1 MIINKLAQK
10 LSLFIILI
18 VSISLNAQEIVTKKV
33 IPKLEY
39 QAYVGGVII
48 HHPEMKHLDDNPY
61 LANELRLAFQTTGTD
76 YWHHTY
82 NMPIY
87 GIGAYTGTYNYDVI
101 GNPRAFFAFIELPFA
116 RKENSYFSTSWSGG
130 ICYNLNAYDSISNP
144 ENIAIGSPVN
154 IYIDFSLMY
163 KRTLSERFQL
173 GGGLKLQHFSN
184 GSYSKPNLG
193 LNMASAAVSL
203 SYLPGKNIQKFYLSP
218 EPDSY
223 DDIEV
228 ITMVA
233 CGWKAYTEELND
245 TKYFNSTVSAS
256 INKRVNQKRTVGVG
270 FDYFY
275 QSYLINYYED
285 KSNVTD
291 KDLMSYAGFLS
302 SELIL
307 NKFRITTQLGFYMY
321 RPVDFGLFFYE
332 RLALRY
338 YPTNWMYLNLSIKA
352 HAAKAEFLEY
362 GLGFKF

>member
-1 MIINKLAQK
+1 MTLDKLVQK
-10 LSLFIILI
+10 LVLITILL
-18 VSISLNAQEIVTKKV
+18 VSISINAQEISTKKV

-39 QAYVGGVII
+39 QAYIGGVLI

-61 LANELRLAFQTTGTD
+61 LANELRIAFQTTGIE

-87 GIGAYTGTYNYDVI
+87 GVGVYTGTYNNDVI
-101 GNPRAFFAFIELPFA
+101 GKPRALFAFIELPFA
-116 RKENSYFSTSWSGG
+116 RKNNSYFSTNWSSG
-130 ICYNLNAYDSISNP
+130 ICFNINEYDEISNP

-163 KRTLSERFQL
+163 KHTLSKRFQL

-203 SYLPGKNIQKFYLSP
+203 SYLPNTNIHKFYTAP
-218 EPDSY
+218 KPNSY

-233 CGWKAYTEELND
+233 CGWKAYSEELND

-256 INKRVNQKRTVGVG
+256 INKRVTAKRTVGIG

-285 KSNVTD
+285 ISSISD

-302 SELIL
+302 SEMIL
-307 NKFRITTQLGFYMY
+307 NKFRLTTQLGFYMY

-332 RLALRY
+332 RIALRY
-338 YPTNWMYLNLSIKA
+338 YPINWMYINLSIKA
-352 HAAKAEFLEY
+352 HAAKAEYFEY